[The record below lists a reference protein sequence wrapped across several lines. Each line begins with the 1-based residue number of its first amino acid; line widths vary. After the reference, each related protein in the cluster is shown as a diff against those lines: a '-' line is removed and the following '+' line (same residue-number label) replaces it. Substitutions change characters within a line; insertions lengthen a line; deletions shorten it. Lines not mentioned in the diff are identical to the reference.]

1 MDGSFVAC
9 RDGVT
14 VDVYEICTVVCPGL
28 RFYSGRCTVTGPVI
42 EVETL
47 GG

>member
-1 MDGSFVAC
+1 MAVLLPVGME
-9 RDGVT
+9 T